1 MHTSALQ
8 QLLRKR
14 GVLAGAQ
21 RTAGTFGTQE
31 GVGGS
36 SGFLL
41 HRSQLRFGYCLGDT
55 FSFLPPT
62 FRQGWNRH
70 YISEDSSDESISFYF
85 QKSLTSPRLFSS
97 TPFKVVSASLPLIF
111 KIHFMIRANS

>member
-70 YISEDSSDESISFYF
+70 YISEDGSDKSISFYF
-85 QKSLTSPRLFSS
+85 QKSLTAQLFPS
-97 TPFKVVSASLPLIF
+97 TPFKEVSASLPLIF